1 MEEYIRRFLG
11 YLQVERNSS
20 HNTLLAYRADLGQMA
35 EAISSSLGRDLSPSD
50 LTPEALDEF
59 VHWLLKQG
67 YRATTVSR
75 KMAAARSFI
84 DYLARTEGLVDASL
98 AATLRPPP
106 TPRHQPRVLAPIEV
120 EALLAGP
127 ARQRTP
133 RGLRDAA
140 ILELLCSTGMR
151 ASEAVALRVEDLDLG
166 RGVVFRRGSDGSED
180 QALPL
185 GRAADSLRRYLE
197 EGRPLLAR
205 NPDVPALFLD
215 PRGRSLSRQGLWLVI
230 KRWSAACGL
239 EEAISPHTLRHTVA
253 QQLLA
258 SGSPRKRVQ
267 ELLGLSSPNTL
278 GGRGGRARVV
288 DGQ

>member
-1 MEEYIRRFLG
+1 MEDHIRRFLG
-11 YLQVERNSS
+11 HLQAERSS
-20 HNTLLAYRADLGQMA
+20 SPNTLLAYRADLGQMA
-35 EAISSSLGRDLSPSD
+35 SAISSYVGRPVTPSD
-50 LTPEALDEF
+50 LTPATLEEF
-59 VHWLLKQG
+59 VRWLSKQG

-84 DYLARTEGLVDASL
+84 DYLARCEGLVDASL
-98 AATLRPPP
+98 GGTLRPPP
-106 TPRHQPRVLAPIEV
+106 TPRHQPRVLAALEV
-120 EALLAGP
+120 EALLAAP

-140 ILELLCSTGMR
+140 ILELLCATGMR
-151 ASEAVALRVEDLDLG
+151 ASEAVGLRVEDLDLG
-166 RGVVFRRGSDGSED
+166 RGVVFRRHSDGGDD

-185 GRAADSLRRYLE
+185 GRAAEPLRRYLD

-205 NPDVPALFLD
+205 NPDVPALFLN
-215 PRGRSLSRQGLWLVI
+215 PRGRNLSRQGLWLVI

-253 QQLLA
+253 QQLLD

-278 GGRGGRARVV
+278 GARAGRARAVE
-288 DGQ
+288 GQ